1 MVIDEV
7 SDRRKQFSLAP
18 VGDDLGTRH
27 RNKICETVI
36 ILIPLCSGRYV
47 CTRNAHAHAQSDAI
61 APCDVTVLIGRALCR
76 MIQSRYIPAGQ
87 IAVHRW
93 DQYAEQSSGQG
104 KSSDLSNGP

>member
-47 CTRNAHAHAQSDAI
+47 CTRTQKRTCTRTERRNR
-61 APCDVTVLIGRALCR
+61 TV
-76 MIQSRYIPAGQ
+76 
-87 IAVHRW
+87 
-93 DQYAEQSSGQG
+93 
-104 KSSDLSNGP
+104 